1 MRLDS
6 FRLNRLQRKVLL
18 LILAIMVVPMLGAAM
33 LASEWVSSGFE
44 ARLKHY
50 IVDAARVDQT
60 WLRAYQN
67 DAVMFGGVLADD
79 PAFLAKLKSG
89 DPNPVRPPIAHIA
102 REMGISFIQVY
113 SSDQTLVYSSKPVNM
128 RTMWDKVQTEAVLK
142 VTRDGRSQL
151 AAVGIT
157 RVPRHGP
164 PQYYLVMG
172 SLLGRNF
179 ISELSHL
186 TGLKTRL
193 YYRDGDQYLDMF
205 SNPGKRTSFRSLP
218 PDVMR
223 RLKTDHRPYY
233 SVKAENADFRG
244 QYTPIVDNDGR
255 VEAIIFSGLKRAGFE
270 EVLTNRLLLFSGISF
285 LGVVFGAVTG
295 FLLSRLVV
303 RPVEHLRDGVMQLAA
318 QNFNA
323 TVPVTSDDEV
333 GDLTKAFNA
342 MAVSLREARNEQQQ
356 RFHRDK
362 LAALGELS
370 ASLAHEI
377 RNPIGVINSA
387 SALLEKSELSAD
399 KKSELLRMI
408 REESVRVGSLV
419 QDFLQFSRHRH
430 PEFLRIDPL
439 APLKRALAAALAG
452 TNNVEVHERIGHRS
466 ACIMGDAGLLQQAWA
481 NILTNAL
488 QAMGD
493 GGGVLSL
500 VTAVENDQ
508 VILSVEDSGPG
519 IPAEV
524 MPRLFEPFFTT
535 KERGTGLGLSLAST
549 LVEVNGGRLL
559 VLEPEKGGAR
569 FAMSFP
575 VHA

>member
-1 MRLDS
+1 MHLDL
-6 FRLNRLQRKVLL
+6 FRLNHLQRKVLL
-18 LILAIMVVPMLGAAM
+18 LILAIMVLPMLGAAL

-44 ARLKHY
+44 ARLKDY
-50 IVDAARVDQT
+50 IVDAARVDRT
-60 WLRAYQN
+60 WLKAYQN
-67 DAVMFGGVLADD
+67 DAAMFGGVLADD
-79 PAFLAKLKSG
+79 PAFIARLNSG
-89 DPNPVRPPIAHIA
+89 DPHPVRVPIARMA
-102 REMGISFIQVY
+102 REMGINFIQVY
-113 SSDQTLVYSSKPVNM
+113 SGDQTLLYSSKPVNM
-128 RTMWDKVQTEAVLK
+128 RTMWDTVQTEAVLK
-142 VTRDGRSQL
+142 ITRGGRSQL

-157 RVPRHGP
+157 RVPRHGAP
-164 PQYYLVMG
+164 RYYLVMG
-172 SLLGRNF
+172 SLLGKNF

-193 YYRDGDQYLDMF
+193 YYRDGSNYLDMF
-205 SNPGKRTSFRSLP
+205 SKPGTRTTFRRLP
-218 PDVMR
+218 ADVMK
-223 RLKTDHRPYY
+223 RLQADRRPYY
-233 SVKAENADFRG
+233 SVKAENAHYRG
-244 QYTPIVDNDGR
+244 QYTPVVDNKGR
-255 VEAIIFSGLKRAGFE
+255 MEAIMFSGLKRAGFE
-270 EVLTNRLLLFSGISF
+270 EVLTNRLLLFSGISL

-295 FLLSRLVV
+295 LLLSRIVV

-342 MAVSLREARNEQQQ
+342 MAVSLREARDEQQQ
-356 RFHRDK
+356 RFRRDK

-387 SALLEKSELSAD
+387 SALLEKPELSAD
-399 KKSELLRMI
+399 KKADLLRMI
-408 REESVRVGSLV
+408 REESIRVSNLV

-452 TNNVEVHERIGHRS
+452 IGNVEVHERIGHRS

-493 GGGVLSL
+493 GGGRLSL
-500 VTAVENDQ
+500 ATTVENDRI
-508 VILSVEDSGPG
+508 ILSVEDSGPG

-535 KERGTGLGLSLAST
+535 KEKGTGLGLSLAST

-559 VLEPEKGGAR
+559 VLPPEKGGAR

-575 VHA
+575 VHV